1 MAATPVLL
9 LITRSSDNSSPPAS
23 FFHIT
28 MLSSCTFF
36 IFLTFLVLIFTLYA
50 ILKNN
55 NHGGG
60 CKKEENSVKIQS
72 LPVNDDEKIAQ
83 QEKQETGC
91 GADPEN
97 LARSLLLEIL
107 PSSSPKWD
115 ELFSKSEDF
124 DDDPGVKSGSGQ
136 EEKKRKKKRARKKRP
151 DPNEEERK
159 EKEELVCL
167 YPFTKSSSA
176 TQRKIKQQYDQLVKS
191 HGSNGLTLDQV
202 ILPFHELLE
211 WLFSNMFALLN
222 SKRARRWLL
231 DATNVLELGPLDLC
245 LSFDMC
251 LSVFSCDAMWG
262 CLMYVIVLEGM
273 KVMVFWLKLW
283 ILIVYKCTSQVG
295 QFVNCLVEA
304 RNELQNKSEVIKRRF
319 TITKALL
326 FKADRSSFDRL
337 RQQIYKLEL
346 EQKRLEEDA
355 FVYNWLQEQLKVS
368 PAYKKMLE
376 IGACMEMKAKSSDL
390 VESTDADFSDISFE
404 ELLAQEKKDAFWQRN
419 GKLKPC
425 SG

>member
-1 MAATPVLL
+1 MAAIPAVLTTL
-9 LITRSSDNSSPPAS
+9 SSDNSPPQASP
-23 FFHIT
+23 FHIT
-28 MLSSCTFF
+28 MLSSFTFFLFLTFF
-36 IFLTFLVLIFTLYA
+36 IVILTLYT
-50 ILKNN
+50 ILNNKNSN
-55 NHGGG
+55 GGK
-60 CKKEENSVKIQS
+60 KKENSIKIKS
-72 LPVNDDEKIAQ
+72 FPVNDDERIARQ
-83 QEKQETGC
+83 QKQETGC
-91 GADPEN
+91 GPDPEN

-115 ELFSKSEDF
+115 TLFSKSEDF
-124 DDDPGVKSGSGQ
+124 DDDPGEKSGSGQ

-151 DPNEEERK
+151 GPNEEERK

-191 HGSNGLTLDQV
+191 HGSNGLTLD
-202 ILPFHELLE
+202 
-211 WLFSNMFALLN
+211 
-222 SKRARRWLL
+222 
-231 DATNVLELGPLDLC
+231 
-245 LSFDMC
+245 
-251 LSVFSCDAMWG
+251 
-262 CLMYVIVLEGM
+262 
-273 KVMVFWLKLW
+273 
-283 ILIVYKCTSQVG
+283 QVG

-355 FVYNWLQEQLKVS
+355 FVYNWLQEQLKIS

-376 IGACMEMKAKSSDL
+376 IGACMEMKAKSSSL
-390 VESTDADFSDISFE
+390 VESTDSDFSDISFE